1 MDHRSIHAPEERDLI
16 DLRHEQD
23 VLYWSERLRASP
35 AELRKAVH
43 IIGATPDRVRDFISR
58 ERVLQGR

>member
-1 MDHRSIHAPEERDLI
+1 MDHRSIHGPEKRDLI
-16 DLRHEQD
+16 DLQHEQD
-23 VLYWSERLRASP
+23 VRYWSERLRASP
-35 AELRKAVH
+35 AELREAVH

>member
-1 MDHRSIHAPEERDLI
+1 MDHRNDHRLEERDFV
-16 DLRHEQD
+16 DLQHEHD
-23 VLYWSERLRASP
+23 VRYWSQRLRASP
-35 AELRKAVH
+35 VELREAVH